1 MKRGVGTACCS
12 HSTGGHPA
20 SIVRATVAWP
30 VIAVIMLA
38 FSSNKGGNAPTR
50 EVAPLTM
57 ITCSWSGS
65 QECFF
70 DGTYVIDSSGSRFK
84 VLATSL
90 TNMPDEAVA
99 RNLTDRSGLP
109 VFVKSNPWYMSTP
122 YSIATCGTSG
132 CRKSRYATSR
142 DGVIFL
148 LESSPSMGDTR
159 EV

>member
-1 MKRGVGTACCS
+1 MNTACRGG
-12 HSTGGHPA
+12 GGHGSA
-20 SIVRATVAWP
+20 MLGIRVIVAWL

-38 FSSNKGGNAPTR
+38 FSSSRGGDAPAR
-50 EVAPLTM
+50 EVTPLTM
-57 ITCSWSGS
+57 ITCSWPGNR
-65 QECFF
+65 ECFF

-109 VFVKSNPWYMSTP
+109 VFVKSNPWYISTP
-122 YSIATCGTSG
+122 YSIATCGKSG
-132 CRKSRYATSR
+132 CRRSRYATSK

-148 LESSPSMGDTR
+148 LEQNTSMVDTR

>member
-1 MKRGVGTACCS
+1 MNTACR
-12 HSTGGHPA
+12 GGSGHD
-20 SIVRATVAWP
+20 SVMLGTRVIVAWL

-38 FSSNKGGNAPTR
+38 FSSNRGGETPTR
-50 EVAPLTM
+50 EVASLTT

-65 QECFF
+65 RECFF

-90 TNMPDEAVA
+90 ANMPDEAVA

-109 VFVKSNPWYMSTP
+109 VFVKSNHWYISTP
-122 YSIATCGTSG
+122 YSIATCGKSG

-148 LESSPSMGDTR
+148 LEQNPSIGDTR

>member
-1 MKRGVGTACCS
+1 MNTACR
-12 HSTGGHPA
+12 GGGGRAPA
-20 SIVRATVAWP
+20 MLGIRVIVAWLA
-30 VIAVIMLA
+30 IAVTMLA
-38 FSSNKGGNAPTR
+38 FSSNRGGEAPAR
-50 EVAPLTM
+50 EAAPLAT

-65 QECFF
+65 RECFF

-84 VLATSL
+84 VLVTSL
-90 TNMPDEAVA
+90 ANMPDEAVA

-122 YSIATCGTSG
+122 YSISACGKSG

>member
-1 MKRGVGTACCS
+1 MNTVCRGG
-12 HSTGGHPA
+12 GGHSSA
-20 SIVRATVAWP
+20 MLGIRVIVAWL
-30 VIAVIMLA
+30 VIAVTMLA
-38 FSSNKGGNAPTR
+38 FSSNRGGKAATR
-50 EVAPLTM
+50 EVATLTM

-65 QECFF
+65 QGCFF

-109 VFVKSNPWYMSTP
+109 VFVKSNPWYISTP
-122 YSIATCGTSG
+122 YSIATCGKAG
-132 CRKSRYATSR
+132 CKRSRYATSK

>member
-1 MKRGVGTACCS
+1 MNTACR
-12 HSTGGHPA
+12 GGGGRTPA
-20 SIVRATVAWP
+20 MLGIRVVVAWF
-30 VIAVIMLA
+30 VIAVIMLS
-38 FSSNKGGNAPTR
+38 FSSSKSGETPAR
-50 EVAPLTM
+50 EVVPLAM

-65 QECFF
+65 RECFF

-99 RNLTDRSGLP
+99 RNLTGRSGLP
-109 VFVKSNPWYMSTP
+109 VFVKSNPWCMSTS
-122 YSIATCGTSG
+122 YSIATCGKSG
-132 CRKSRYATSR
+132 CMKSQYATSK

-148 LESSPSMGDTR
+148 LESSPSIGDTR

>member
-1 MKRGVGTACCS
+1 MNTACR
-12 HSTGGHPA
+12 GG
-20 SIVRATVAWP
+20 SGRAPVMLGIRVIVAWL
-30 VIAVIMLA
+30 VIAVTMLA
-38 FSSNKGGNAPTR
+38 FSSNRGGEAPAR
-50 EVAPLTM
+50 EAAPLTM

-65 QECFF
+65 RECFF

-90 TNMPDEAVA
+90 ANMPDEAVA
-99 RNLTDRSGLP
+99 RNLTDRSGLS
-109 VFVKSNPWYMSTP
+109 VFVKSNPWYMHNP
-122 YSIATCGTSG
+122 YSIAACGKSG

-148 LESSPSMGDTR
+148 LESSPSMENTR

>member
-1 MKRGVGTACCS
+1 MNTACR
-12 HSTGGHPA
+12 GGSGHG
-20 SIVRATVAWP
+20 SVTLGIRVIVAWL
-30 VIAVIMLA
+30 VIAATMLA
-38 FSSNKGGNAPTR
+38 FSSNKGGNAPAR

-65 QECFF
+65 RECFF

-109 VFVKSNPWYMSTP
+109 VFVKSNPWYISTP
-122 YSIATCGTSG
+122 YSIATCGKSG
-132 CRKSRYATSR
+132 CRKSRYATSK

-148 LESSPSMGDTR
+148 LEQNHSIGDTR

>member
-1 MKRGVGTACCS
+1 MNTACR
-12 HSTGGHPA
+12 GGGGRAPVMLG
-20 SIVRATVAWP
+20 VRVIVAWLG
-30 VIAVIMLA
+30 IAATMLA
-38 FSSNKGGNAPTR
+38 FSSNKGGNAPAR
-50 EVAPLTM
+50 EMAPLAM

-65 QECFF
+65 RECFF

-90 TNMPDEAVA
+90 ANMPDEAVA
-99 RNLTDRSGLP
+99 RNLSDRSGLS

-122 YSIATCGTSG
+122 YSIATCGKSG

-148 LESSPSMGDTR
+148 LEPSPSMGDTR

>member
-1 MKRGVGTACCS
+1 MNTACRDGS
-12 HSTGGHPA
+12 GHGSVMPG
-20 SIVRATVAWP
+20 VRVIVAWL

-38 FSSNKGGNAPTR
+38 FSSNRSGEAPAR

-57 ITCSWSGS
+57 ITCSWSGGR
-65 QECFF
+65 ECFF

-90 TNMPDEAVA
+90 TSMPDEAVA

-109 VFVKSNPWYMSTP
+109 VFVKSNPWYISTP
-122 YSIATCGTSG
+122 YSIATCGKSG
-132 CRKSRYATSR
+132 CTKSRYATSR
-142 DGVIFL
+142 GGVIFL
-148 LESSPSMGDTR
+148 LESTPSMGDTR